1 MKLFKL
7 KELKFKN
14 EKNKILHS
22 IRNRYGGVEQNKELK
37 KILYEHF

>member
-14 EKNKILHS
+14 KKNKILHS
-22 IRNRYGGVEQNKELK
+22 IRNRDCGIVLGVGVS
-37 KILYEHF
+37 

>member
-22 IRNRYGGVEQNKELK
+22 IRNRDGRVIFDFL
-37 KILYEHF
+37 